1 MARPPAPETSDTLPA
16 SVSGEHVQ
24 HTLLDV
30 QARRIIAFDTLV
42 DAVAPAD
49 VVAIGEEHHHPDI
62 QAFALYLLQAVAQ
75 RRPQQLALAM
85 EFLERDQ
92 QATVDAYLAG
102 TIDHLTLQN
111 RLGVSAAFMHD
122 YFPLLHYARQQA
134 LPVIAMNTPR
144 RIARQ
149 VAREGLE
156 KTLPQLSSRDRAHLP
171 VTLSAIAPSYRS
183 YFLEAV
189 AAHHQL
195 HGEQAEYFVQ
205 ASHLKDDTM
214 AEALARFLAAR
225 PGYTILALAGRFH
238 FDYGKAIPALL
249 QQRRQHTVMPRITAM
264 AVAGDRM
271 INLQQFARDD
281 MAHYIW
287 FSPSAPEERSRR
299 GTRVITLLQEFW
311 RDCLEPRQGG
321 IRQSSNARHRQ
332 EQVVFVCMATS
343 PQRGLPLRA
352 D

>member
-1 MARPPAPETSDTLPA
+1 MLKHFFSWCLCVFLLVGCVTRLPAPGVSDTLPP
-16 SVSGEHVQ
+16 SVSGKHVQ

-30 QARRIIAFDTLV
+30 QARRVIAFDSLV
-42 DAVAPAD
+42 DAVAAAD

-62 QAFALYLLQAVAQ
+62 QAFALHLLQAVAQ

-102 TIDHLTLQN
+102 TIDQLTLQN
-111 RLGVSAAFMHD
+111 RLGVSAAFMRD
-122 YFPLLHYARQQA
+122 YFPLLQYARQQA
-134 LPVIAMNTPR
+134 LPVIAMNIPR

-156 KTLPQLSSRDRAHLP
+156 KTLQQLSSRDRAHLP
-171 VTLSAIAPSYRS
+171 VALSAIAPSYRG
-183 YFLEAV
+183 YFLQAV
-189 AAHHQL
+189 AAHHQV

-214 AEALARFLAAR
+214 AESLARFLAAR
-225 PGYTILALAGRFH
+225 PGYTIVALAGRFH

-264 AVAGDRM
+264 AVAEDRV
-271 INLQQFARDD
+271 IDLQQYARDD
-281 MAHYIW
+281 LAHYLR
-287 FSPSAPEERSRR
+287 FSPPAPEEHSRR
-299 GTRVITLLQEFW
+299 STRVVTLL
-311 RDCLEPRQGG
+311 RQ
-321 IRQSSNARHRQ
+321 
-332 EQVVFVCMATS
+332 F
-343 PQRGLPLRA
+343 
-352 D
+352 